1 VGLAVVPLP
10 AFTQSRAIPGPPVT
24 GSEWR
29 GGHLTMGRAPNPE
42 RSGPDSIDI
51 AHQFETG
58 EERILQS
65 ATPALTARTIA
76 RGCRLSSARGAGRC
90 ALTHKI
96 GPIELNC
103 LTPAEP
109 SAMVYACAS

>member
-1 VGLAVVPLP
+1 
-10 AFTQSRAIPGPPVT
+10 
-24 GSEWR
+24 
-29 GGHLTMGRAPNPE
+29 MGRAPNPE

-58 EERILQS
+58 EERNLQC

-76 RGCRLSSARGAGRC
+76 RGCRLSSAGRC